1 MYDLNSFSYW
11 KNPIVR
17 IKRIGIYPLDDEG
30 KAQYFSKD
38 SFVHHYL
45 KMKIPQE
52 ENYEFRND
60 SEKNINEIQK
70 EPVLVKEQNSKIKNM
85 KSILLKN
92 DKDNKTILQTE
103 PNLESNHLEHPI
115 KFQNKTISNSF
126 HNNFIKKYNMI
137 GNKQKLRLK
146 KINEYQS
153 KSVCKNR
160 HFKNDLFFGKTQN
173 SILNKKTRNV
183 AQSFD
188 KKVGLTGLQILPNR
202 KARVNQK
209 LPLIMEKLRNENGN
223 IIKIIKTGTKEMG
236 ESYNPYNFIV
246 PHVNRTKRNIF
257 GSLFH
262 S

>member
-52 ENYEFRND
+52 ENYEFRNV

-126 HNNFIKKYNMI
+126 RNNFIKRYNMI

-153 KSVCKNR
+153 KSVCKR
-160 HFKNDLFFGKTQN
+160 
-173 SILNKKTRNV
+173 
-183 AQSFD
+183 A
-188 KKVGLTGLQILPNR
+188 
-202 KARVNQK
+202 
-209 LPLIMEKLRNENGN
+209 
-223 IIKIIKTGTKEMG
+223 
-236 ESYNPYNFIV
+236 
-246 PHVNRTKRNIF
+246 
-257 GSLFH
+257 
-262 S
+262 